1 MTFPSLFLGASLH
14 GAWASSASVLWLS
27 QVSSLERRQCF
38 RGEDGQLLATV
49 IEMGVQEGHD
59 HFVLAISRRAL
70 THSCAGTWWQ
80 QRSCSDILVTPRK
93 RRSST
98 CGFHLGIVL
107 PCLARPIGVAERF
120 FVKEPSA
127 FLASGIQSP
136 QYMSSSRKLLRNY
149 RNANARS
156 QISRGDP

>member
-1 MTFPSLFLGASLH
+1 MAPGHRQPRCYGYPKSLPCIG
-14 GAWASSASVLWLS
+14 
-27 QVSSLERRQCF
+27 RQCF
-38 RGEDGQLLATV
+38 RGEDGQLLAMV

-59 HFVLAISRRAL
+59 HFVSAISRRAL